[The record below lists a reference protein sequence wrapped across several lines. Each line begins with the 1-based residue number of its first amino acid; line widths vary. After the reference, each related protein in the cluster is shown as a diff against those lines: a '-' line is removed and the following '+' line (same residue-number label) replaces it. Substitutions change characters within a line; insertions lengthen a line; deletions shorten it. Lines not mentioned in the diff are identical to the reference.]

1 MDSQPTTLRPLA
13 QLAPAVWNRGVPLSV
28 LRCGLWLL
36 LILQALGAWAP
47 PYVAAAP
54 SDAVVGDGT
63 PESCDGNALEAAI
76 SSGGIVTFNCGGA
89 HTILANTMVI
99 DAGNTVVVDG
109 GDLITI
115 SGEGL
120 RQIFIVSAGAS
131 LTLNNVTLSDGN
143 WPGRGGAIVV
153 YGQATLNNSTVRD
166 SQSPCWVCDGSD
178 GVGGAIA
185 VESGGELTVNNSRI
199 LDNWAAGAGGG
210 VALFGGSAVIAN
222 STLEGNRT
230 NGVGGAIS
238 TNEGTALTMV
248 DSSVASNE
256 ASDRGGGLFNRGEAR
271 IERSTFRAN
280 RANGGGAMVFLSGN
294 VSLANVTVSGN
305 TATEIPGGIHSAVT
319 RGTGGVSLTNVTL
332 YGNTY
337 LDSNANLVVEAES
350 AAPQLRNTII
360 QGTIDGA
367 NCYLGVAPV
376 SLGYN
381 QSSDASCALTGTG
394 DMQNANIALAPLAD
408 NGGPTQTHL
417 ATVGSSVVDAI
428 PAADCAVAVDQRN
441 LPRPQG
447 PNCDAGAVEGVPVA
461 MPPLP
466 ISQPYYLGKILVRP
480 INLPIFAIL
489 PNIAA
494 TRLEITQ
501 GIQEADGEG
510 VTLVAGKR
518 TYVRFH
524 VRKTSGSAD
533 PVVGARLWRI
543 VGGQRV
549 GDPIMPSA
557 RPNRFRFLPYHFGD
571 NRYIFDPTI
580 TVRASPDRNALGDSF
595 FFRLPDSWTAAGTL
609 TIEAEV
615 NPTFLPNAVNESTRS
630 DNILRSSFT
639 FSSTPGM
646 VVRLFSV
653 LYRSGGTVYQ
663 PSETQ
668 LREVEDWLRRAY
680 PIARLTIIRDVEDM
694 TNLNRIPTCDEVN
707 GRLFWDNLFLKWA
720 GIDPLPTRYFG
731 LVADASS
738 SVWMRGCA
746 ADIPSFIASGPTGD
760 PDNHSFSAWDKDN
773 DGESFG
779 DWYTGHELAHTW
791 GRSHVSCRG
800 DEGGPDSNYP
810 MGENG
815 SIGRRNGNDEYWGFD
830 IYLRGPIVYPPRWK
844 DVMTYCN
851 NQWIS
856 AYTYEGIR
864 SRLVSENTAAMAQAA
879 PAALADY
886 LVIQGT
892 VTPAGPS
899 ATLGDIYRLTAPSVL
914 ANSAPGPYAIRL
926 LGAGGDVLATY
937 PFTPRVDTE
946 DPADLS
952 KPLLVMEQ
960 VPFVAGTRRVEIMS
974 GGAVLASRVVSARA
988 PTVALTAPSGGE
1000 SVDAAGLTVS
1010 WDASDAD
1017 GDALVATVLYSRD
1030 GGASYAPLRLHL
1042 SEASVVIPLAE
1053 LGGTTQGKV
1062 RVIVSD
1068 GVNTGQADS
1077 DGFFTVPNQPPAA
1090 QIITPDEGAT
1100 SGYGQLVALAGAA
1113 ADMEDGTLPDD
1124 AFQWYS
1130 DLDGFLGVGP
1140 FIDADLETIGA
1151 HTIQLYV
1158 TDAEGAVGVA
1168 TRTVV
1173 LSDDV
1178 MLPPASMVVAPT
1190 ATNFVATVGSAATL
1204 TQTIS
1209 LRNPEESA
1217 LAWQASSDVAWL
1229 SVAPASGDTPA
1240 DPELRVDP
1248 QGLAAGD
1255 YEGVVTIHSDGPGG
1269 PLPAQQMRVSL
1280 TVTGG
1285 AATQHRLY
1293 LPLVRR

>member
-1 MDSQPTTLRPLA
+1 M
-13 QLAPAVWNRGVPLSV
+13 NV
-28 LRCGLWLL
+28 LRSGLL
-36 LILQALGAWAP
+36 LLLVVQLWGGGMASDA
-47 PYVAAAP
+47 AAAP

-76 SSGGIVTFNCGGA
+76 NSGGTVTFNCGGA

-99 DAGNTVVVDG
+99 DAGNTVIVDG
-109 GDLITI
+109 EGVITI

-120 RQIFIVSAGAS
+120 RQIFIVNAGAS
-131 LTLNNVTLSDGN
+131 LTLNNITLSDGN
-143 WPGRGGAIVV
+143 WPGRGGALVV

-166 SQSPCWVCDGSD
+166 SQAPCWVCDGSD

-185 VESGGELTVNNSRI
+185 VESGGALDVNGSRI
-199 LDNWAAGAGGG
+199 LNNWASGAGGG
-210 VALFGGSAVIAN
+210 VALFGGSAAIAN
-222 STLEGNRT
+222 STLEGNNT
-230 NGVGGAIS
+230 GGAGGALW
-238 TNEGTALTMV
+238 TNSGTVLTMI
-248 DSSVASNE
+248 DSSVANNG
-256 ASDRGGGLFNRGEAR
+256 AADMGGGLLNHGEAR
-271 IERSTFRAN
+271 IERSTFRGN
-280 RANGGGAMVFLSGN
+280 RANGGGAMVFLGGTI
-294 VSLANVTVSGN
+294 SLENVTVSGN
-305 TATEIPGGIHSAVT
+305 TATEIPGGIRSAVA
-319 RGTGGVSLTNVTL
+319 RGTGSVSLTNVTL

-337 LDSNANLVVEAES
+337 LDSNANLVVDAES
-350 AAPQLRNTII
+350 VAPQLRNTII

-394 DMQNANIALAPLAD
+394 DIQNANIALAPLAD

-428 PAADCAVAVDQRN
+428 PAADCAVTVDQRN

-501 GIQEADGEG
+501 GVQEADGAG

-524 VRKTSGSAD
+524 VRKTSGGAD

-549 GDPIMPSA
+549 GDPILPST
-557 RPNRFRFLPYHFGD
+557 RPNLFRFLPYRFSD

-580 TVRASPDRNALGDSF
+580 TVRSNPDRNALSDSF

-615 NPTFLPNAVNESTRS
+615 NPTFLPNAVTESTRS

-639 FSSTPGM
+639 FASTPQM

-653 LYRSGGTVYQ
+653 LYRNGGTVYQ

-760 PDNHSFSAWDKDN
+760 PNNHSFSSWDKDN

-800 DEGGPDSNYP
+800 DEGGPDPNYP

-830 IYLRGPIVYPPRWK
+830 VYLRGPIVYPPTWK

-864 SRLVSENTAAMAQAA
+864 NRLVSENQAIAAGLTSAS
-879 PAALADY
+879 
-886 LVIQGT
+886 LVDSLVVQGT

-926 LGAGGDVLATY
+926 IGASGGVLATH

-960 VPFVAGTRRVEIMS
+960 VPFVAGTRRIEIVS
-974 GGAVLASRVVSARA
+974 GGVVLASRAVSAHA
-988 PTVALTAPSGGE
+988 PTVAVTAPSGGE
-1000 SVDAAGLTVS
+1000 SIDDAGLTVS

-1017 GDALVATVLYSRD
+1017 RDTLVATVLYSRD
-1030 GGASYAPLRLHL
+1030 GGASYAPLRLHV

-1053 LGGTTQGKV
+1053 LGGTTQGKA

-1068 GVNTGQADS
+1068 GVNTSQADS
-1077 DGFFTVPNQPPAA
+1077 DGFFAVPNQPPAV
-1090 QIITPDEGAT
+1090 QIVTPDEGET
-1100 SGYGQLVALAGAA
+1100 FGYGQLVPLVGAA
-1113 ADMEDGTLPDD
+1113 TDMEDETLPDD

-1130 DLDGFLGVGP
+1130 NLDGFLGVGP
-1140 FIDADLETIGA
+1140 SIDANLETIGA
-1151 HTIQLYV
+1151 HTILLYV
-1158 TDAEGAVGVA
+1158 TDADGTTGVA
-1168 TRTVV
+1168 ARTAV

-1178 MLPPASMVVAPT
+1178 MLPPASLVVAPT
-1190 ATNFVATVGSAATL
+1190 ATNFVAAVGSTVVQ

-1229 SVAPASGDTPA
+1229 SIVPASGDTPA
-1240 DPELRVDP
+1240 DPELRADP
-1248 QGLAAGD
+1248 QGLPAGD
-1255 YEGVVTIHSDGPGG
+1255 YVGVVTIHRDGPGG
-1269 PLPAQQMRVSL
+1269 PLPAQQVRVSL
-1280 TVTGG
+1280 TVAGG
-1285 AATQHRLY
+1285 AAAQHHLY